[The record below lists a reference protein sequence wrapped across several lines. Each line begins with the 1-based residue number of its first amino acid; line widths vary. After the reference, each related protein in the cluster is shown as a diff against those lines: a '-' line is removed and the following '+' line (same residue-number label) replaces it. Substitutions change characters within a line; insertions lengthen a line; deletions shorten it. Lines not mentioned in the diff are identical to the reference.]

1 MLQLIQAALVS
12 QIFGGFWIAA
22 LEAWEIGGVAFAF
35 VVVILGV
42 SYLLEKWGV
51 GLHA

>member
-1 MLQLIQAALVS
+1 MRQLSQATDYPL
-12 QIFGGFWIAA
+12 IFGDVLAA
-22 LEAWEIGGVAFAF
+22 LEAYEIGAIAFAF
-35 VVVILGV
+35 VGVILVV

>member
-1 MLQLIQAALVS
+1 MSITMQVATGTNIFWGPMLAE
-12 QIFGGFWIAA
+12 
-22 LEAWEIGGVAFAF
+22 LEAWEIGVVAFVF
-35 VVVILGV
+35 VGVVVAV

>member
-1 MLQLIQAALVS
+1 MLQLTQTGLIPP
-12 QIFGGFWIAA
+12 IFGGYGLAA
-22 LEAWEIGGVAFAF
+22 LEAWEIGGIAFAF
-35 VVVILGV
+35 VGLILVV

>member
-1 MLQLIQAALVS
+1 MLQLTGTVPIS
-12 QIFGGFWIAA
+12 QIFWGFWLAA

-35 VVVILGV
+35 VGGILVV

>member
-1 MLQLIQAALVS
+1 MLQLTLAGVVS
-12 QIFGGFWIAA
+12 QILRGQFAA
-22 LEAWEIGGVAFAF
+22 LEAYEIGGVAFAF
-35 VVVILGV
+35 VVVILVV

>member
-1 MLQLIQAALVS
+1 MLQLTQAAPVS
-12 QIFGGFWIAA
+12 QIFGGFWLAE

-35 VVVILGV
+35 VLVILVV